1 MRNVLGVDEDFP
13 TDFVLV
19 LETSPEKSDYENE
32 DDEDDPASV
41 FLIPFFQLLAS
52 DFIADPGRFELRPKF
67 LIAVQ
72 FGGARLPTSRSR
84 RVKA

>member
-1 MRNVLGVDEDFP
+1 MKNVLGVDEDFP

-19 LETSPEKSDYENE
+19 LVLVLETNPENSDYED

-52 DFIADPGRFELRPKF
+52 G
-67 LIAVQ
+67 
-72 FGGARLPTSRSR
+72 FGLNFGQKPLTGGFVHSESRL
-84 RVKA
+84 

>member
-1 MRNVLGVDEDFP
+1 MPFWLRVFVAAGGIP

-19 LETSPEKSDYENE
+19 LVLVLETSLEKSNYENE

-52 DFIADPGRFELRPKF
+52 G
-67 LIAVQ
+67 
-72 FGGARLPTSRSR
+72 FGLNFGQKPLTGGFVHSESRL
-84 RVKA
+84 

>member
-41 FLIPFFQLLAS
+41 FLIPSFQLLAS
-52 DFIADPGRFELRPKF
+52 DFTLEHPCHKRHRHRHPRQPRPNVLF
-67 LIAVQ
+67 
-72 FGGARLPTSRSR
+72 FSYGDHSDS
-84 RVKA
+84 